1 MSIFRRA
8 PENTYWYEPRPRIGA
23 RASRLLALGAA
34 TALLGGAAFAANA
47 GAASDEHK
55 VTICHA
61 TASRTNP
68 YVLITVDYHSV
79 TQGGHGDH
87 DGPVFDASQDQGK
100 WGDIIPSFDLGKS
113 GAYPGKNV
121 TDGAAIL
128 ANGCRVVEATT
139 TTTEPTTT
147 TTDGGNA

>member
-8 PENTYWYEPRPRIGA
+8 PENTYWYAPRPRIGA

-47 GAASDEHK
+47 GAADSTEHK

-61 TASRTNP
+61 SDSRSNP
-68 YVLITVDYHSV
+68 YELITVDYHSA
-79 TQGGHGDH
+79 THGGHDGH
-87 DGPVFDASQDQGK
+87 DGPVFDPAVDQGK
-100 WGDIIPSFDLGKS
+100 WGDIIPPFDLGKS
-113 GAYPGKNV
+113 DAYPGKNY

-128 ANGCRVVEATT
+128 ANGCRVVATT
-139 TTTEPTTT
+139 TTTGT
-147 TTDGGNA
+147 A